1 MKKKQRSRRN
11 STAVVVVQDSI
22 GANHTLRTYYGST
35 AARLAGRDVRKIRK
49 LAKRESGGHYFAGA
63 KAGVALLK
71 NRKLRSRRN
80 PWDVAVAWTGKKA
93 GYVSPVGNFGK
104 TGWSELAMHTG
115 GAGKHVVRFALWRR
129 PSKGYSGPVNRV
141 TWAQVEY
148 SDGKILDGLPA
159 EVLPEG
165 VRQLIGYSSPV
176 MPNRKMKL
184 RLWALGKGVAANR
197 SRKNSYAIAYAKVV
211 SGGKAVARV
220 EPYLYKDKK
229 LAGVV
234 ARHHQYSGVAHIP
247 GAPDS
252 GNLMVNRKR
261 SRYGKEMSEKLR
273 GLALALRH
281 GHEKRRKGS
290 RKNAPNLST
299 TRHAAATWKAGE
311 AAHKFLSHMD
321 GRNLS
326 LFRDVSMW
334 DFMMGNQK
342 ATTARKA
349 CAGTVLDR
357 YNEFINVVNRLWPQI
372 QKKEISKAPLRIAAG
387 SWGMMEQMRS
397 DF

>member
-22 GANHTLRTYYGST
+22 GANHTLHTYYGST
-35 AARLAGRDVRKIRK
+35 AARLAGRDVRKIQK

-63 KAGVALLK
+63 KAGYAILK

-80 PWDVAVAWTGKKA
+80 PWDVAKAWTGKMA
-93 GYVSPVGNFGK
+93 GYVSPPGNYGA
-104 TGWSELAMHTG
+104 TGYSELAMHTG

-129 PSKGYSGPVNRV
+129 PAKGYGPKAPKDMVN
-141 TWAQVEY
+141 WAQVEY
-148 SDGKILDGLPA
+148 SDGKILDGLPS

-165 VRQLIGYSSPV
+165 VRQLIGYQTAR
-176 MPNRKMKL
+176 MPNRRMKL

-197 SRKNSYAIAYAKVV
+197 SRKNSYAIAYAGKLP
-211 SGGKAVARV
+211 GGGNVARV

-234 ARHHQYSGVAHIP
+234 ARKHQYSGVAHLP

-252 GNLMVNRKR
+252 GSLLMNRKR
-261 SRYGKEMSEKLR
+261 V
-273 GLALALRH
+273 
-281 GHEKRRKGS
+281 RR
-290 RKNAPNLST
+290 NAPNLST
-299 TRHAAATWKAGE
+299 TRHAAATWKAGD

>member
-104 TGWSELAMHTG
+104 TGWSELAMYTG

-197 SRKNSYAIAYAKVV
+197 SRKNSYAIAYAEMRP
-211 SGGKAVARV
+211 GGKAVGRV

-234 ARHHQYSGVAHIP
+234 ARKHQYSGVAHLP

-252 GNLMVNRKR
+252 GSLMVNRKR
-261 SRYGKEMSEKLR
+261 SRR
-273 GLALALRH
+273 
-281 GHEKRRKGS
+281 
-290 RKNAPNLST
+290 NAPNLST